1 MALFYYSHAGLPI
14 FIIPLLPQI
23 IDVEHG
29 LPLTL
34 TCTAENTP
42 EVQDLEFMWLYNGI
56 EVVENSRITISTSPE
71 VNDVANSSL
80 IFSPA
85 FQSDTGDYTCQVN
98 NREVVDA
105 VSRTVELNVTG
116 EQNFS
121 VQQMYCLL
129 LTTTVFMIIPLLQHF
144 HLTSLTQTSQKIS

>member
-34 TCTAENTP
+34 TCTAENNP
-42 EVQDLEFMWLYNGI
+42 QVDQDLEFMWLYNGI

-71 VNDVANSSL
+71 DNDVATSSL
-80 IFSPA
+80 IFSPT
-85 FQSDTGDYTCQVN
+85 FQSDTGNYTCLVY
-98 NREVVDA
+98 NREVEDA
-105 VSRTVELNVTG
+105 VNRTVELNVTG
-116 EQNFS
+116 EQN
-121 VQQMYCLL
+121 
-129 LTTTVFMIIPLLQHF
+129 I
-144 HLTSLTQTSQKIS
+144 

>member
-1 MALFYYSHAGLPI
+1 M
-14 FIIPLLPQI
+14 FITPLLPQNT
-23 IDVEHG
+23 DVEHG

-34 TCTAENTP
+34 TCTAANDP
-42 EVQDLEFMWLYNGI
+42 QIDQDLEFLWLYNGI
-56 EVVENSRITISTSPE
+56 EVVENSRITVSTMPD
-71 VNDVANSSL
+71 VNDIASSSL

-85 FQSDTGDYTCQVN
+85 FQSDTGNYTCLVY
-98 NREVVDA
+98 NREVEDA

-121 VQQMYCLL
+121 AQQMYCIL

-144 HLTSLTQTSQKIS
+144 HLTSLIQTSQKIS

>member
-14 FIIPLLPQI
+14 FIMPLLPQI

-34 TCTAENTP
+34 TCTAENNP
-42 EVQDLEFMWLYNGI
+42 QVDQDLEFLWLYNGI
-56 EVVENSRITISTSPE
+56 EVVGNSRTTISTSPE
-71 VNDVANSSL
+71 VNNVATSSL

-85 FQSDTGDYTCQVN
+85 FQSDTGNYTCLVY

-105 VSRTVELNVTG
+105 VSRTVELYVTS
-116 EQNFS
+116 EQK
-121 VQQMYCLL
+121 V
-129 LTTTVFMIIPLLQHF
+129 
-144 HLTSLTQTSQKIS
+144 